1 MRRTRRLLRAPV
13 FWCSIVIDRRCHGFT
28 LIELLVALA
37 IFAVLAVLGTRTLL
51 SILDTRTQVEAQAK
65 RWQAID
71 SLFATIET
79 DLLSARA
86 APLAA
91 SAVDAISFTNDR
103 FALIVSTSAAPIP
116 PAAAWREPTAA
127 TVTNAASAA
136 PSNGFRAIE
145 YRLQAV
151 DQASTSVP
159 RTLVRRSRAV
169 LSNGEASASLAVRE
183 ESFGVVLR
191 QWQVR
196 YFDQQGAW
204 QIALPAP
211 TPTTAGANALPAVL
225 PTGIEVTLWLEDDAA
240 LARPLRRV
248 FLLPGLP

>member
-1 MRRTRRLLRAPV
+1 MRRTKHSLPAQG
-13 FWCSIVIDRRCHGFT
+13 FWCSIVIKRQCHGFT

-37 IFAVLAVLGTRTLL
+37 IFAVLAVLSTRTLL

-71 SLFATIET
+71 TLFATIDT
-79 DLLSARA
+79 DLLAARA

-91 SAVDAISFTNDR
+91 SAADAVSFSNDR

-116 PAAAWREPTAA
+116 PTAAWREPTAA
-127 TVTNAASAA
+127 TVANAASAA
-136 PSNGFRAIE
+136 PSNGFRAVE
-145 YRLQAV
+145 YCLQTV
-151 DQASTSVP
+151 DQAAP
-159 RTLVRRSRAV
+159 NARTLVRRSRAV
-169 LSNGEASASLAVRE
+169 LSNGEATTNIAVRE
-183 ESFGVVLR
+183 EVFGVALR

-196 YFDQQGAW
+196 YVDSQSAW
-204 QIALPAP
+204 QSALPTSA
-211 TPTTAGANALPAVL
+211 TAEANALPVAL
-225 PTGIEVTLWLEDDAA
+225 PRGVEVTLWLDDDPA